1 MNPRNSLNNPS
12 PKSPSEILK
21 SATKT
26 PNMGEPKPK
35 IIMNMNF
42 AEKRRTGL
50 LLINQ
55 IIKYKI
61 HPPIIVLP
69 NSGDSASM
77 NKAYQME

>member
-1 MNPRNSLNNPS
+1 MNPRNSWNNPS

-21 SATKT
+21 KATNQVAIGK
-26 PNMGEPKPK
+26 PKPK
-35 IIMNMNF
+35 ITINMSF
-42 AEKRRTGL
+42 AEKYRTGL

-69 NSGDSASM
+69 NSRDSASIH
-77 NKAYQME
+77 KA

>member
-12 PKSPSEILK
+12 QKSPSEILK
-21 SATKT
+21 RATKQAAI
-26 PNMGEPKPK
+26 GKPKPK
-35 IIMNMNF
+35 IIMNMSF
-42 AEKRRTGL
+42 AEKYRIGL

-69 NSGDSASM
+69 NSRDSGSIF
-77 NKAYQME
+77 KA